1 MRVRSLLQHHGLNL
15 VIDTQ
20 RKGLVVAKKRTK
32 QPVDKKTQGERA
44 LRNFRG
50 IIGRDNTRRMV
61 KRSQQGKK

>member
-1 MRVRSLLQHHGLNL
+1 M
-15 VIDTQ
+15 
-20 RKGLVVAKKRTK
+20 AKKRSK

-50 IIGRDNTRRMV
+50 IIGRENTRRMV